1 MDQVLTVDFGSTYT
15 KAALFDLR
23 KSELIGSGY
32 APSTVDTDIT
42 VGLRAA
48 LQEISSITDVGDVTS
63 LVSSSAAGGLRVATI
78 GLVPSLSLE
87 AAQRAALG
95 AGAKIVSSVGFKMT
109 VKDIDTIRKSR
120 PDIILLAGGIDGGD
134 EETILH
140 NTEALSKSP
149 LEVPIIV
156 AGNKVVAPDC
166 VQILA
171 EEGKTVTL
179 ADNIFPEIDR
189 LQVEPVHEVIR
200 ELFMNRI
207 THAKGIDHVS
217 EVLNLARPIIPT
229 PKGVLDAAQLLSEG
243 TDDEPGMGT
252 LVIVDIG
259 GATTDVHSAAHGN
272 PTKSGVTQRGLPE
285 LFLKRTVEGDL
296 GMRVNAGTL
305 LERVGASNIARLA
318 GIASGKDEPPA
329 EREITDYVQD
339 INRRP
344 ERVPRTIRE
353 TTIEAAMGRAAV
365 HLAVSRHAGTLREVF
380 TTSGAV
386 WVQEGK
392 DLGVVSTVIG
402 VGGVLTQGR
411 YPRYV
416 LEGALDNSKSP
427 FSLMPQQPAM
437 YIDAA
442 YVLFGIGLLAGLF
455 PTEALRLAKKYLLS
469 M

>member
-23 KSELIGSGY
+23 QKELIGSGY

-48 LQEISSITDVGDVTS
+48 LREISSITDIGDVTS

-95 AGAKIVSSVGFKMT
+95 AGAKIVSSVGFKVT
-109 VKDIDTIRKSR
+109 AKDIDTIRNSR

-140 NTEALSKSP
+140 NAEALSKSP

-156 AGNKVVAPDC
+156 AGNKVVASDC
-166 VQILA
+166 IQLLA

-189 LQVEPVHEVIR
+189 LEVGPVHEVIR

-207 THAKGIDHVS
+207 THAKRIDHVS
-217 EVLNLARPIIPT
+217 GTLNLAKPIIPT

-259 GATTDVHSAAHGN
+259 GATTDVHSAAHGS
-272 PTKSGVTQRGLPE
+272 PTKSGVIQRGLPE
-285 LFLKRTVEGDL
+285 FFLKRTVEGDL
-296 GMRVNAGTL
+296 GMRVNAETL
-305 LERVGASNIARLA
+305 LERVGTPNIARLA
-318 GIASGKDEPPA
+318 GIASGKDGPPA
-329 EREITDYVQD
+329 EREITDYIQD
-339 INRRP
+339 ISRRP
-344 ERVPRTIRE
+344 ERVPRNMRE
-353 TTIEAAMGRAAV
+353 TTIEAALGRAAV

-392 DLGVVSTVIG
+392 DLSVVCTVIG

-411 YPRYV
+411 HPRYV
-416 LEGALDNSKSP
+416 LEGALENSESP
-427 FSLMPQQPAM
+427 FSLMPQQPAL

-469 M
+469 V

>member
-1 MDQVLTVDFGSTYT
+1 
-15 KAALFDLR
+15 
-23 KSELIGSGY
+23 
-32 APSTVDTDIT
+32 
-42 VGLRAA
+42 
-48 LQEISSITDVGDVTS
+48 
-63 LVSSSAAGGLRVATI
+63 
-78 GLVPSLSLE
+78 
-87 AAQRAALG
+87 
-95 AGAKIVSSVGFKMT
+95 
-109 VKDIDTIRKSR
+109 
-120 PDIILLAGGIDGGD
+120 
-134 EETILH
+134 
-140 NTEALSKSP
+140 
-149 LEVPIIV
+149 
-156 AGNKVVAPDC
+156 
-166 VQILA
+166 
-171 EEGKTVTL
+171 
-179 ADNIFPEIDR
+179 
-189 LQVEPVHEVIR
+189 VI
-200 ELFMNRI
+200 
-207 THAKGIDHVS
+207 
-217 EVLNLARPIIPT
+217 
-229 PKGVLDAAQLLSEG
+229 
-243 TDDEPGMGT
+243 
-252 LVIVDIG
+252 
-259 GATTDVHSAAHGN
+259 
-272 PTKSGVTQRGLPE
+272 QRGLPE

-344 ERVPRTIRE
+344 ERVPRNIRE

>member
-23 KSELIGSGY
+23 QKELIGSGY

-48 LQEISSITDVGDVTS
+48 LREISSITDIGDVTS

-95 AGAKIVSSVGFKMT
+95 AGAKIVSSVGFKVT
-109 VKDIDTIRKSR
+109 AKDIDTIRNSR

-140 NTEALSKSP
+140 NAEALSKSP

-156 AGNKVVAPDC
+156 AGNKVVASDC
-166 VQILA
+166 IQLLA

-189 LQVEPVHEVIR
+189 LEVEPVHEVIR

-207 THAKGIDHVS
+207 THAKRIDHVS
-217 EVLNLARPIIPT
+217 GTLNLAKPIIPT

-259 GATTDVHSAAHGN
+259 GATTDVHSAAHGS
-272 PTKSGVTQRGLPE
+272 PTKSGVIQRGLPE
-285 LFLKRTVEGDL
+285 FFLKRTVEGDL
-296 GMRVNAGTL
+296 GMRVNAETL
-305 LERVGASNIARLA
+305 LERVGTPNIARLA
-318 GIASGKDEPPA
+318 GIASGKDGPPA
-329 EREITDYVQD
+329 EREITDYIQD
-339 INRRP
+339 ISRRP
-344 ERVPRTIRE
+344 ERVPRNMRE
-353 TTIEAAMGRAAV
+353 TTIEAALGRAAV

-392 DLGVVSTVIG
+392 DLSVVCTVIG

-411 YPRYV
+411 HPRYV
-416 LEGALDNSKSP
+416 LEGALENSESP
-427 FSLMPQQPAM
+427 FSLMPQQPAL

-469 M
+469 V